1 MVDQYLWGKLQ
12 AHRVM
17 DEFMR
22 SQFRQNPDVAP
33 HSTLYL
39 FEPRVKVSALK
50 QNVEAQSNTISQ
62 M

>member
-1 MVDQYLWGKLQ
+1 M
-12 AHRVM
+12 M

-39 FEPRVKVSALK
+39 FEPRLKVSALK
-50 QNVEAQSNTISQ
+50 QKVEAQSKTISQ
-62 M
+62 MEKTCREFR